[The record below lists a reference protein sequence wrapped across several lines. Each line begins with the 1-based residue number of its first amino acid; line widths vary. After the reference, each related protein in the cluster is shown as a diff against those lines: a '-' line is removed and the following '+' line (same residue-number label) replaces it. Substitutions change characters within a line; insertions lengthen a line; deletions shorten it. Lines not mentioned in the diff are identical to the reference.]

1 MTSTEVDRLNQTI
14 NKQQE
19 KINQLKITI
28 RMYKNQNNYLWQE
41 IGRLYEL
48 KDNKENDYDKDTKI
62 DEFNNDYDLE

>member
-1 MTSTEVDRLNQTI
+1 MTSTEIDRLNQTI

-19 KINQLKITI
+19 KINKLKIAI

-48 KDNKENDYDKDTKI
+48 KDNKENDYDEDTKI
-62 DEFNNDYDLE
+62 DEFNNDL

>member
-1 MTSTEVDRLNQTI
+1 MTTEVDRLNQTI

>member
-1 MTSTEVDRLNQTI
+1 MTTEVDRLNQTI

-19 KINQLKITI
+19 KINQLKIAI
-28 RMYKNQNNYLWQE
+28 RMYKNQNNYLQRE

>member
-1 MTSTEVDRLNQTI
+1 MTTEVDRLNQII

-62 DEFNNDYDLE
+62 DEFNNDYDIN

>member
-28 RMYKNQNNYLWQE
+28 RMYKNQNNYLWRE
-41 IGRLYEL
+41 IDRLYEL
-48 KDNKENDYDKDTKI
+48 KDNKENDNDEDTKI
-62 DEFNNDYDLE
+62 DEFNNDL

>member
-1 MTSTEVDRLNQTI
+1 MTTEVERLNQTI

-41 IGRLYEL
+41 IDRLYEL
-48 KDNKENDYDKDTKI
+48 KDNKENDYDKNTKI

>member
-1 MTSTEVDRLNQTI
+1 MTTEVDRLNQII

-28 RMYKNQNNYLWQE
+28 RMYKNQNNYLWRE
-41 IGRLYEL
+41 IDRLYEL

-62 DEFNNDYDLE
+62 DEFNNDYDIE